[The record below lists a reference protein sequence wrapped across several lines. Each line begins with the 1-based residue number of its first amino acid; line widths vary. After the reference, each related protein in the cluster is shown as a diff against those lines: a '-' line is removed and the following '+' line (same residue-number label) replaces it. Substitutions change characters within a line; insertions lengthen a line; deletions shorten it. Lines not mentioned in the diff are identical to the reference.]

1 LFGHKDATYR
11 WKVYFITF
19 IVAHILLFHCFILLL
34 DDYIE
39 PLKYKIPFLTLPT
52 SHHSLQ
58 LGNPVQ
64 VRQPLQTF
72 Q

>member
-1 LFGHKDATYR
+1 MES
-11 WKVYFITF
+11 VFITF
-19 IVAHILLFHCFILLL
+19 IVILLFHCFIILL
-34 DDYIE
+34 DDFIE
-39 PLKYKIPFLTLPT
+39 LLKYKIPFLMLPT

-58 LGNPVQ
+58 LGNHLQ